1 MLAMLAVPILVLGG
15 LGAYMLCG
23 AWQCAKMGEGF
34 LDKVIIALIVL
45 IPPVA
50 MLIVGACL

>member
-15 LGAYMLCG
+15 LGAYMLYG
-23 AWQCAKMGEGF
+23 AWRCAKMGEGF